1 MCRVWCYAPQIE
13 KVLAL
18 IHHETLKALIA
29 KSSDSNYHDA
39 DHDTVLAITLN
50 ECQKGSAPPV
60 IPPHW
65 VVVVHIHQIIKDK
78 SGLAVNMEIPLNQC
92 CDS

>member
-1 MCRVWCYAPQIE
+1 MQSGLVSKLGTEAHLDWSKSKIAEPTNIAPKVADVKSVVLCPQIE

-39 DHDTVLAITLN
+39 MQTPGKWTI
-50 ECQKGSAPPV
+50 QF
-60 IPPHW
+60 
-65 VVVVHIHQIIKDK
+65 
-78 SGLAVNMEIPLNQC
+78 
-92 CDS
+92 

>member
-1 MCRVWCYAPQIE
+1 MQAGLVSKLGTEAHLDWSKSKIAEPTIILPQRLQMRRVWCYAPQIE

-39 DHDTVLAITLN
+39 MQTPGKWTI
-50 ECQKGSAPPV
+50 QF
-60 IPPHW
+60 
-65 VVVVHIHQIIKDK
+65 
-78 SGLAVNMEIPLNQC
+78 
-92 CDS
+92 

>member
-1 MCRVWCYAPQIE
+1 MRRVWCYAPQIE

-39 DHDTVLAITLN
+39 MQTPG
-50 ECQKGSAPPV
+50 K
-60 IPPHW
+60 
-65 VVVVHIHQIIKDK
+65 
-78 SGLAVNMEIPLNQC
+78 
-92 CDS
+92 